1 MAYFVNN
8 NLEKNP
14 FCQAFLIV
22 SFLNTAGLSLLSNS
36 LANRQ
41 ACACVSV
48 AGGLC
53 QPSPRVTPGGA
64 STCGWCT
71 AVLSQAECW
80 SRAAGPR
87 RLPSGPAAGETQEVA
102 RETSSTPSAPSHA
115 GAWLR
120 SLWRGFPAKA
130 APGYEGK
137 TQPLPLRCGASQG
150 RSRPSSCGK
159 RPQAVFELIAR
170 GERQIHSPPP
180 SSVPSCV

>member
-14 FCQAFLIV
+14 FRQAFLIV

-53 QPSPRVTPGGA
+53 QPSPRVTRGEA
-64 STCGWCT
+64 STCGRCT
-71 AVLSQAECW
+71 AVLSRAGCW

-87 RLPSGPAAGETQEVA
+87 RLPSGPAAGDTQEVA
-102 RETSSTPSAPSHA
+102 REMSSTPSTPSQAAA

-120 SLWRGFPAKA
+120 SLWRGFPAEA
-130 APGYEGK
+130 APGYKGK
-137 TQPLPLRCGASQG
+137 TQP
-150 RSRPSSCGK
+150 RSLAGTEQTKFPWQETSG
-159 RPQAVFELIAR
+159 
-170 GERQIHSPPP
+170 
-180 SSVPSCV
+180 SV